1 MLSDT
6 IYKFEKWAIEYSCGW
21 GKLGSDPNV
30 IYRYFDKEGIKYTRY
45 MSYSSFEYAL
55 SQKKSC
61 IAIMSRWSNNVKDG
75 IHTFCIDKKSQYV
88 FDVFNYNEEHT
99 RDEYT
104 VNSINNLWYKKGF
117 VVGYIVG

>member
-1 MLSDT
+1 
-6 IYKFEKWAIEYSCGW
+6 
-21 GKLGSDPNV
+21 
-30 IYRYFDKEGIKYTRY
+30 

-61 IAIMSRWSNNVKDG
+61 IAIMSRWNNNVKDG